1 MKAHRLANLAESIIK
16 PSQENIKDLRFKE
29 ETENLDEAIPTAVS
43 SGFRTGVVDGKTN
56 EIVFHGT
63 KPQAMSAMKKLN
75 GKNLKR
81 YFLASLTPS
90 HKLGGKWPGG
100 TPSWVK
106 AESVENLD
114 EASIGELISKMTEG
128 EAEYILMGGKPS
140 KFKGETPANLKIA
153 ANKVM
158 ARYDLKMRQM
168 AVDAYKRTHKEETEN
183 VQEVAPAQVEA
194 TDPDGEMALTQLKN
208 VVNKAMALT
217 KMIQPNSKLEPWVQS
232 KITLADD
239 YITTIHDYIK
249 NTPGA
254 VGEAFEDFEEGTL
267 N

>member
-1 MKAHRLANLAESIIK
+1 
-16 PSQENIKDLRFKE
+16 
-29 ETENLDEAIPTAVS
+29 
-43 SGFRTGVVDGKTN
+43 
-56 EIVFHGT
+56 
-63 KPQAMSAMKKLN
+63 MSAMKKLN

-106 AESVENLD
+106 AESVENID

-140 KFKGETPANLKIA
+140 KFKGETPANLRIA

-183 VQEVAPAQVEA
+183 LDEASNNDKDKIIALLRNEVKSWREWQRTDLVGVQIKNPEKYRAVLLARHATDTAKALTEETENVQEIAPAQVEA
-194 TDPDGEMALTQLKN
+194 TDPDGEMALSQLKN
-208 VVNKAMALT
+208 VVNKAMAST

-254 VGEAFEDFEEGTL
+254 VGESFEDFEEGTL